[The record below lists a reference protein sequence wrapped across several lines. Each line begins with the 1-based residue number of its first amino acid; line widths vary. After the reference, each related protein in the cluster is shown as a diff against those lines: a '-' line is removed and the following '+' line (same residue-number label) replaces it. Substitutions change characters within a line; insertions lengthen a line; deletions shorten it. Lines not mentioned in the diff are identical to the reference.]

1 MAPFFAFP
9 AVAWLLPAI
18 ALPVVFHLFYRL
30 RRQVQPFPSLLF
42 FKRIDPRLSS
52 KRKIHEWL
60 ILLLRCLFIALLLL
74 ALLRPLLNFGP
85 TGSVA
90 RLVLIDNSAS
100 MAAPADDG
108 GTKLALAAHAAA
120 KLLAATRA
128 GDSTAVQL
136 LIPDASAAVPSA
148 FEADPV
154 AVRDS
159 LEKLTPTEGAA
170 AVVKALR
177 RALVTL
183 DGARQPTRELHIFSD
198 LHRLDWNEGT
208 LEAQSVHQQARI
220 IVHSIATPAP
230 PGGWIALDATQGPVR
245 GLPAGRV
252 AVARVTLHNCGTT
265 AGAVRLNTTDDSG
278 RSTSRDVPVATDS
291 PVVVPLTF
299 MFTGTGFHWAR
310 VWIEGD
316 AAPATDRAHLGFWCT
331 DTQKVLFVGN
341 SGAFA
346 ALPFAAA
353 PGGTEGLS
361 GIEAVETSASGL
373 AAALAGAPLA
383 VALTWDSW
391 PQDEPTSQALE
402 NYVRR
407 GGTLWIV
414 PSANGTA
421 RPATG
426 PTGATPTW
434 LGASV
439 GNPHDTPQG
448 EDLFVVQAGDPFWRD
463 LRDTDGKPKLGK
475 LRLFRCLPLQ
485 TGAAWQP
492 LLASVDGGAVLAR
505 RTLGAGRVFASGVA
519 FAPKWSSLP
528 FKPGFVVM
536 IQSSLLGERPVTAP
550 VRSLP
555 AGEELRFTS
564 ASQPIQVRSLAG
576 SALTWDGEPKNF
588 PGLPHTGVFEVVQ
601 NNETTWVAVQTV
613 AEKAEQRFLA
623 SGPVPLLKTV
633 PHQVVALASD
643 ADVLKTLPGAGD
655 GSSLYGPLLAVA
667 LLVLLAETWLANER
681 GSTFAQKLFAALT
694 PAALRGKPVTG
705 TVKR

>member
-42 FKRIDPRLSS
+42 FKRIDPRLSA

-74 ALLRPLLNFGP
+74 ALMRPLFNVGP
-85 TGSVA
+85 TGNVA

-100 MAAPADDG
+100 MAAPAKDG
-108 GTKLALAAHAAA
+108 ISKLTLATRATDKLVAAA
-120 KLLAATRA
+120 KA

-136 LIPDASAAVPSA
+136 MIPDASAAVPSTYDS
-148 FEADPV
+148 DPV
-154 AVRDS
+154 ALRDT

-183 DGARQPTRELHIFSD
+183 DGARQPTRELHVFTD
-198 LHRLDWNEGT
+198 LHRLDWNDGT
-208 LEAQSVHQQARI
+208 LEAQAVRQQVRI
-220 IVHSIATPAP
+220 IVHHIESPAP
-230 PGGWIALDATQGPVR
+230 AGGWIALDATQGPVR
-245 GLPAGRV
+245 GLPSGRV
-252 AVARVTLHNCGTT
+252 SVARVTLRNCGTA

-278 RSTSRDVPVATDS
+278 RSTSRDVPVATGA

-299 MFTGTGFHWAR
+299 TFTGTGFHWAR

-341 SGAFA
+341 TSGFA

-361 GIEAVETSASGL
+361 GIEAVETTAAGL
-373 AAALAGAPLA
+373 PTALAGMPLA
-383 VALTWDSW
+383 VALTWDNW
-391 PQDEPTSQALE
+391 PQDETTGQALE

-407 GGTLWIV
+407 GGTLWMV
-414 PSANGTA
+414 PSANGTPGSTSA
-421 RPATG
+421 A
-426 PTGATPTW
+426 ALPTW
-434 LGASV
+434 LGASAGSV
-439 GNPHDTPQG
+439 HDTPQG
-448 EDLFVVQAGDPFWRD
+448 EDLFVLQASDPFWRD

-492 LLASVDGGAVLAR
+492 LLASADGGAVLAR
-505 RTLGAGRVFASGVA
+505 RTMGLGRMFASGVA

-536 IQSSLLGERPVTAP
+536 IQSSLLGERPMTAP

-564 ASQPIQVRSLAG
+564 AAQPAQVRSLAG
-576 SALTWDGEPKNF
+576 SALTWEGAPKDF
-588 PGLPHTGVFEVVQ
+588 PGLPRAGVFEVVQ
-601 NNETTWVAVQTV
+601 NNDTTWVAVQAV
-613 AEKAEQRFLA
+613 AEKAEQRFLPTG
-623 SGPVPLLKTV
+623 SVPLLKNV
-633 PHQVVALASD
+633 QHQVVALAS
-643 ADVLKTLPGAGD
+643 AEDVLKTLPGAGD

-667 LLVLLAETWLANER
+667 LLILLAETWLANER